1 MTFFIL
7 QVTQFLSDFF
17 LLEWNLLDNSIEYY
31 WLDGAVENV
40 PVALVIHTLKYR
52 GYILRMVQHNFHILH
67 KTSSQILEGQ
77 EDGRRNVE
85 SAKAAHILNPSLL
98 MSDSLMNVDDFI
110 M

>member
-1 MTFFIL
+1 
-7 QVTQFLSDFF
+7 
-17 LLEWNLLDNSIEYY
+17 
-31 WLDGAVENV
+31 
-40 PVALVIHTLKYR
+40 
-52 GYILRMVQHNFHILH
+52 MVQHNFHILH